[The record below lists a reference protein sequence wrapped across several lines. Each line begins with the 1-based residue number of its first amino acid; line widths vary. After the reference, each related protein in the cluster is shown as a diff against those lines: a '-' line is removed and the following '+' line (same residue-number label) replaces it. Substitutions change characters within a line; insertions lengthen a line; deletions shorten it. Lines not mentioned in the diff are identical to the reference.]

1 MQKFRLIKRCSSKS
15 VPKTT
20 IRPIEM
26 SASERFHYIRS
37 LFHLKVIADEDEK
50 RTKEYERSVK
60 KRLADVASKKALS
73 EGERLAEYILEDL
86 LLEAAIDL
94 SK

>member
-1 MQKFRLIKRCSSKS
+1 M
-15 VPKTT
+15 
-20 IRPIEM
+20 
-26 SASERFHYIRS
+26 
-37 LFHLKVIADEDEK
+37 
-50 RTKEYERSVK
+50 K

-94 SK
+94 SEYVSFAHDSFSFESFIFVFTYFVMLGNFSMFVVVLLRTSQDGSIHVSGPRFWDLEPC

>member
-1 MQKFRLIKRCSSKS
+1 M
-15 VPKTT
+15 
-20 IRPIEM
+20 
-26 SASERFHYIRS
+26 
-37 LFHLKVIADEDEK
+37 
-50 RTKEYERSVK
+50 K